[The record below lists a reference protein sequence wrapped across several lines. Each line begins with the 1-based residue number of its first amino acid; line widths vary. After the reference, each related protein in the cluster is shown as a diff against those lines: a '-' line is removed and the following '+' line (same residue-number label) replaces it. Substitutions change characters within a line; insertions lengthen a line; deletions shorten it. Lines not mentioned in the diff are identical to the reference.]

1 MQKANYFRKN
11 DGKNRTRA
19 NAGRDCHKSVIRKS
33 HNVLDEEKTHCNVKI
48 GRYAAWESEF
58 C

>member
-1 MQKANYFRKN
+1 MKKIKQKNKKN
-11 DGKNRTRA
+11 AENRLFAAVR
-19 NAGRDCHKSVIRKS
+19 RDCHKSVIRKS
-33 HNVLDEEKTHCNVKI
+33 HNVFDEEKTHCNVKI

>member
-33 HNVLDEEKTHCNVKI
+33 HNVFAEGETLCDMKF
-48 GRYAAWESEF
+48 GYYAA
-58 C
+58 